1 MLLSQS
7 GYPFALVVAALLL
20 IALFWLLRTQRLR
33 EKYSVLW
40 FAVIVGVVL
49 LTFIPSITGWLTALA
64 GVTTPINLVFILAFL
79 VLLVVCIQLSIEISS
94 LEESARTVAEE
105 VALLRLEL
113 ERRTGGT
120 TGSAGMLIGMEFYG
134 VDANAP
140 HSNLRF
146 ALVSRHQIV
155 EGDDGGRAVGDRRV
169 RRRRATMWCRREGPQ
184 EAGRHAQFRTAGSD

>member
-79 VLLVVCIQLSIEISS
+79 
-94 LEESARTVAEE
+94 
-105 VALLRLEL
+105 
-113 ERRTGGT
+113 
-120 TGSAGMLIGMEFYG
+120 
-134 VDANAP
+134 
-140 HSNLRF
+140 
-146 ALVSRHQIV
+146 
-155 EGDDGGRAVGDRRV
+155 GRAVLALGLALTRPRPELRDTFRRYEELD
-169 RRRRATMWCRREGPQ
+169 A
-184 EAGRHAQFRTAGSD
+184 

>member
-1 MLLSQS
+1 
-7 GYPFALVVAALLL
+7 
-20 IALFWLLRTQRLR
+20 LRTQRLR

-79 VLLVVCIQLSIEISS
+79 VLLVVCIQLSIEIST

-113 ERRTGGT
+113 ERRTGGPDGT
-120 TGSAGMLIGMEFYG
+120 
-134 VDANAP
+134 DP
-140 HSNLRF
+140 P
-146 ALVSRHQIV
+146 
-155 EGDDGGRAVGDRRV
+155 DD
-169 RRRRATMWCRREGPQ
+169 
-184 EAGRHAQFRTAGSD
+184 

>member
-49 LTFIPSITGWLTALA
+49 LTFIPSITDWLAALA
-64 GVTTPINLVFILAFL
+64 GVSTPINLVFLL
-79 VLLVVCIQLSIEISS
+79 LLVVCIQLSIEISN

-113 ERRTGGT
+113 ERRT
-120 TGSAGMLIGMEFYG
+120 S
-134 VDANAP
+134 
-140 HSNLRF
+140 
-146 ALVSRHQIV
+146 
-155 EGDDGGRAVGDRRV
+155 
-169 RRRRATMWCRREGPQ
+169 GPDQ
-184 EAGRHAQFRTAGSD
+184 PDPPEE

>member
-20 IALFWLLRTQRLR
+20 VALFWLLRTQRLR

-79 VLLVVCIQLSIEISS
+79 VLLVVCIQLSIEIST

-113 ERRTGGT
+113 ERRTG
-120 TGSAGMLIGMEFYG
+120 
-134 VDANAP
+134 AP
-140 HSNLRF
+140 EPPGPDVGASESHT
-146 ALVSRHQIV
+146 
-155 EGDDGGRAVGDRRV
+155 DD
-169 RRRRATMWCRREGPQ
+169 TPS
-184 EAGRHAQFRTAGSD
+184 TP

>member
-1 MLLSQS
+1 MMLLSQS

-79 VLLVVCIQLSIEISS
+79 VLLVVCIQLSIEIST

-113 ERRTGGT
+113 ERRT
-120 TGSAGMLIGMEFYG
+120 SAPALPDEESE
-134 VDANAP
+134 P
-140 HSNLRF
+140 SNT
-146 ALVSRHQIV
+146 HT
-155 EGDDGGRAVGDRRV
+155 DD
-169 RRRRATMWCRREGPQ
+169 
-184 EAGRHAQFRTAGSD
+184 

>member
-1 MLLSQS
+1 VMLLSQS

-79 VLLVVCIQLSIEISS
+79 VLLVVCIQLSIEIST

-113 ERRTGGT
+113 ERRT
-120 TGSAGMLIGMEFYG
+120 SAPALPDEESE
-134 VDANAP
+134 P
-140 HSNLRF
+140 SNT
-146 ALVSRHQIV
+146 HT
-155 EGDDGGRAVGDRRV
+155 DD
-169 RRRRATMWCRREGPQ
+169 
-184 EAGRHAQFRTAGSD
+184 

>member
-1 MLLSQS
+1 MMLLSQS

-49 LTFIPSITGWLTALA
+49 LTFVPAITGWLTGLV

-79 VLLVVCIQLSIEISS
+79 VLLVVCIQLSIEIST

-105 VALLRLEL
+105 VALLRLEM
-113 ERRTGGT
+113 ERRTPDPDAGGPRP
-120 TGSAGMLIGMEFYG
+120 A
-134 VDANAP
+134 
-140 HSNLRF
+140 
-146 ALVSRHQIV
+146 
-155 EGDDGGRAVGDRRV
+155 GDDGGA
-169 RRRRATMWCRREGPQ
+169 P
-184 EAGRHAQFRTAGSD
+184 S